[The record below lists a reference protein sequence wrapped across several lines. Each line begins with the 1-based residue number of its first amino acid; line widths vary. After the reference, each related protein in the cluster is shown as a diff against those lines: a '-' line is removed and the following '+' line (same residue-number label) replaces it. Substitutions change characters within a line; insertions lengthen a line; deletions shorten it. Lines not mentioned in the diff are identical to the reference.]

1 VPEDVKPRV
10 YRSRRRAESAAR
22 TRERIV
28 AAARELLCD
37 KGYAGTTVV
46 EVARAAGVS
55 VDTLYASVGRKPQ
68 LVLTVVDDILGEGQ
82 GAVPAA
88 QRTYVAEVQA
98 AVGLRAKVATYA
110 SALGRLQPELAPL
123 LRALAFAG
131 EEDAA
136 CAAAFRHIDERRAA
150 NMRLLAADLR
160 ATGELRPDLDDA
172 AVADLVW
179 STNSWEYFE
188 LLRRRGFTPS
198 RYAAH
203 LADLWFRA
211 LAADPTPTPSVP
223 PRRRKPG

>member
-1 VPEDVKPRV
+1 MPDDVKPRA
-10 YRSRRRAESAAR
+10 YRSRRRAEGAAR

-28 AAARELLCD
+28 AAARDLLCD
-37 KGYAGTTVV
+37 KGYAGTTVT

-68 LVLTVVDDILGEGQ
+68 LVLAVVDDILGEGQ

-88 QRTYVAEVQA
+88 QRAYVARVQA
-98 AVGLRAKVATYA
+98 AVGLRAKVDAYA
-110 SALGRLQPELAPL
+110 SAMGRLQPEIAPL

-131 EEDAA
+131 EEDAD

-179 STNSWEYFE
+179 STNSWEYFD

-211 LAADPTPTPSVP
+211 LAADPTHTRTSP

>member
-1 VPEDVKPRV
+1 MSEDGKPRA
-10 YRSRRRAESAAR
+10 YRSPRRAEAAAR

-28 AAARELLCD
+28 AAARELLRD
-37 KGYAGTTVV
+37 KGYAGTTVAD
-46 EVARAAGVS
+46 VARAAAVS

-68 LVLTVVDDILGEGQ
+68 LVLAVVDEILGEGQ
-82 GAVPAA
+82 GAVPVA
-88 QRTYVAEVQA
+88 QRAHVAEVQA
-98 AVGLRAKVATYA
+98 AEGLRAKVAAYA
-110 SALGRLQPELAPL
+110 SAMGRLQPEIAPL

-131 EEDAA
+131 EEDAD

-160 ATGELRPDLDDA
+160 TSGELRRDLDDA

-179 STNSWEYFE
+179 STNSWEYFD
-188 LLRRRGFTPS
+188 LLQRRGFTPS

-211 LAADPTPTPSVP
+211 LAADPTHTPPAP

>member
-1 VPEDVKPRV
+1 MPDDVKPRV
-10 YRSRRRAESAAR
+10 YRSLRRAESAAR

-37 KGYAGTTVV
+37 KGYAGTTVT
-46 EVARAAGVS
+46 EVARAAEVS

-68 LVLTVVDDILGEGQ
+68 LVLAVVDDILGEGR
-82 GAVPAA
+82 GTVPAT
-88 QRTYVAEVQA
+88 QRAYVAEVQA
-98 AVGLRAKVATYA
+98 AVGLRAKVAAYA
-110 SALGRLQPELAPL
+110 SALGRLQPEIAPL

-160 ATGELRPDLDDA
+160 TTGEVRTDLDDA
-172 AVADLVW
+172 AIADLVW
-179 STNSWEYFE
+179 STNSWEYFD

-203 LADLWFRA
+203 LADLWFRT
-211 LAADPTPTPSVP
+211 LAADPRHTPPA
-223 PRRRKPG
+223 RRRLRKPG

>member
-1 VPEDVKPRV
+1 VPDDVKPRA
-10 YRSRRRAESAAR
+10 YRSARRAESAAR

-28 AAARELLCD
+28 EAARDLLRD
-37 KGYAGTTVV
+37 KGYAGTTVT

-68 LVLTVVDDILGEGQ
+68 LVLAVVDDILGEGQ

-88 QRTYVAEVQA
+88 QRAYVAGVQA
-98 AVGLRAKVATYA
+98 AVGLRAKVAAYA
-110 SALGRLQPELAPL
+110 SAMGRLQPEIAPL

-136 CAAAFRHIDERRAA
+136 CATAFRHIDERRAA

-160 ATGELRPDLDDA
+160 TTGELRPDLDDA

-179 STNSWEYFE
+179 STNSWEYFH

-203 LADLWFRA
+203 LADLWFRV
-211 LAADPTPTPSVP
+211 LAADPRDTYSAP
-223 PRRRKPG
+223 PRRPKPG

>member
-1 VPEDVKPRV
+1 VPDDVKPRP
-10 YRSRRRAESAAR
+10 YRSPRRAERAAR

-28 AAARELLCD
+28 AAARDLLCD
-37 KGYAGTTVV
+37 KGYAGTTVT

-68 LVLTVVDDILGEGQ
+68 LVLAVVDDILGEGQ

-88 QRTYVAEVQA
+88 QRAYVARVQA
-98 AVGLRAKVATYA
+98 AVGLRAKLGVYA
-110 SALGRLQPELAPL
+110 SAMGRLQPEIAPL

-150 NMRLLAADLR
+150 NMRLFAADLR
-160 ATGELRPDLDDA
+160 TTGELRPDLDDA
-172 AVADLVW
+172 VVADLVW
-179 STNSWEYFE
+179 STNSWEYFD

-198 RYAAH
+198 RYSAH

-211 LAADPTPTPSVP
+211 LAADPTRTPSAR
-223 PRRRKPG
+223 RRRKPT